1 MGVRQGSYATI
12 WSVEDKGNWSNVR
25 LSTSR
30 KNKQTGAYEQ
40 DFGGFV
46 RFIGD
51 AHKNAGSL
59 KERDR
64 VKFGDVEITNS
75 YNKDKNITYTNVAC
89 FNFDLVDSNQSSL
102 EKTAPK
108 SSKKIEEVD
117 EDDPF

>member
-30 KNKQTGAYEQ
+30 KNKQTDAYEQ

-59 KERDR
+59 AERDR
-64 VKFGDVEITNS
+64 IKFGEVEVTNT
-75 YNKDKNITYTNVAC
+75 YNKEKNVTYTNVAC
-89 FNFDLVDSNQSSL
+89 FTFEKAESNASSQA
-102 EKTAPK
+102 KTAPK
-108 SSKKIEEVD
+108 SSKRVEQVD